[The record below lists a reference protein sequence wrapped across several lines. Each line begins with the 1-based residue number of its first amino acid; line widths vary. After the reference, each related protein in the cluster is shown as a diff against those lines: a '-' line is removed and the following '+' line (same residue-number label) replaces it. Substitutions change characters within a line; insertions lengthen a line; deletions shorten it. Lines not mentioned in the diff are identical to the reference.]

1 MALLPSVS
9 NINCSQLVLI
19 TFLSRTHSRSHSSLD
34 NVIQWNGQFCLFVC
48 YFLCLFVLSNPFMVR
63 WIITDCQTVLSPNN
77 TARYE
82 RKKSL
87 AKTRHIN
94 FIFLTFY
101 LNKSNAIASQP
112 NGGQKLKIDSF
123 LHFFGNFCVC
133 VCAKNWKTKE
143 YIFLFQRSKERWSE
157 KK

>member
-19 TFLSRTHSRSHSSLD
+19 TFLSLTHSRSHSSLD
-34 NVIQWNGQFCLFVC
+34 NVIQWNGQFCLFLC

-101 LNKSNAIASQP
+101 LNKSDVKQVNRTV
-112 NGGQKLKIDSF
+112 G
-123 LHFFGNFCVC
+123 
-133 VCAKNWKTKE
+133 KNWKLILFC
-143 YIFLFQRSKERWSE
+143 IFLKFLCLCLC
-157 KK
+157 